1 MAESSTPTATA
12 GGGSSTGGAK
22 AGGAKAGA
30 APTAGTST
38 EGGPVVGEDGLA
50 RTPWAYG
57 DPLLLTYYDTEWGL
71 PVRDES
77 GLFERLSLE
86 GFQAGL
92 SWLTILRKRERF
104 REVFAGFDAEA
115 VAGFGDTEIEA
126 LLTDPGIIRHRG
138 KIEAC
143 IGNAQAIVEMRS
155 DGGIADFIWSF
166 QPADTPRPATV
177 AEVPTTAPESVALS
191 KALKKRGF
199 RFVGPTTMY
208 ALMEA
213 IGMVDTHL
221 IGSHRRGASGV
232 WPA

>member
-1 MAESSTPTATA
+1 MTDLVI
-12 GGGSSTGGAK
+12 
-22 AGGAKAGA
+22 
-30 APTAGTST
+30 
-38 EGGPVVGEDGLA
+38 GPDGLA
-50 RTPWAYG
+50 RPAWAAA
-57 DPLLLTYYDTEWGL
+57 DELHRTYYDTEWGM
-71 PVRDES
+71 PVTDER
-77 GLFERLSLE
+77 GVFERLSLE
-86 GFQAGL
+86 AFQSGL

-126 LLTDPGIIRHRG
+126 LLSDPGIIRHRG

-143 IGNAQAIVEMRS
+143 IGNAQAILEMRS

-177 AEVPTTAPESVALS
+177 AEVPTTGPESVALS

>member
-1 MAESSTPTATA
+1 M
-12 GGGSSTGGAK
+12 
-22 AGGAKAGA
+22 
-30 APTAGTST
+30 
-38 EGGPVVGEDGLA
+38 
-50 RTPWAYG
+50 
-57 DPLLLTYYDTEWGL
+57 LLTYYDTEWGL

-126 LLTDPGIIRHRG
+126 LLSDPGIIRHRG

-143 IGNAQAIVEMRS
+143 IGNAQAILEMRS

-177 AEVPTTAPESVALS
+177 AEVPTTGPESVALS

>member
-1 MAESSTPTATA
+1 MAESSTPTV
-12 GGGSSTGGAK
+12 
-22 AGGAKAGA
+22 
-30 APTAGTST
+30 T
-38 EGGPVVGEDGLA
+38 EGGPVVGEDGRA

-115 VAGFGDTEIEA
+115 VAGFGDTEIAA

>member
-1 MAESSTPTATA
+1 MAAHAASSAQDPAA
-12 GGGSSTGGAK
+12 SAMDGEGRPGGSGDV
-22 AGGAKAGA
+22 
-30 APTAGTST
+30 
-38 EGGPVVGEDGLA
+38 GGPVVGEDGLA

-126 LLTDPGIIRHRG
+126 LLSDPGIIRHRG

-143 IGNAQAIVEMRS
+143 IGNAQAILEMRS

-177 AEVPTTAPESVALS
+177 AEVPTTGPESVALS